1 MEFYLATS
9 DNPFYTGQEPMD
21 KIARQIVSASG
32 PSGTNRE
39 YLYQLATAV
48 RQLVMDDNLMDTI
61 TNGDPHLF
69 ELENLVRALEQ
80 AGDNHNAHDDMLE

>member
-1 MEFYLATS
+1 LEFYLATS
-9 DNPFYTGQEPMD
+9 DNPFYTGQEPIE
-21 KIARQIVSASG
+21 KIARQIVSARG

-39 YLYQLATAV
+39 YLYKLAMAV
-48 RQLVMDDNLMDTI
+48 RQLVMDDNLVDTI

-80 AGDNHNAHDDMLE
+80 AGDKHKCTL

>member
-9 DNPFYTGQEPMD
+9 NNPFFTGQEPID
-21 KIARQIVSASG
+21 IIARQIVLASG
-32 PSGTNRE
+32 PSGSNRE
-39 YLYQLATAV
+39 YLYKLATAV
-48 RQLVMDDNLMDTI
+48 RQLVMDDNLVDTI